1 MWSLIL
7 FLCLVAS
14 TLFFEGGGFQLAR
27 GDPSFEVCVFFAF
40 AGSACVFALVLAVAS
55 PVVVLLVVFNWIP
68 RYVMQKQKK
77 AFTPLACLVPVK
89 TCIGRVKG

>member
-7 FLCLVAS
+7 CLVAA

-27 GDPSFEVCVFFAF
+27 GDPSFEVCVFFAL

-55 PVVVLLVVFNWIP
+55 LVVPLVVFYWIP
-68 RYVMQKQKK
+68 RYIMQKQKHLL
-77 AFTPLACLVPVK
+77 PLLVWF
-89 TCIGRVKG
+89 R